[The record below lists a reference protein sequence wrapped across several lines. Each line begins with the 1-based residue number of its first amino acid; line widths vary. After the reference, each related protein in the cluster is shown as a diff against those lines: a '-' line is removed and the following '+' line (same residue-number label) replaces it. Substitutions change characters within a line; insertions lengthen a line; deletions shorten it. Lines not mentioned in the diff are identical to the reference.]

1 MGKNSVWCTP
11 YLMGHTSYD
20 FIFMVHMCKMIIS
33 PGVFFFIFFKML
45 ILLVTIGVK
54 GQEMVQNDNKFCLT
68 HSIYQELYIIWSS
81 FVVHICKMIISP
93 CFFSKCWF
101 SGLLEEVK
109 QKIVQ
114 NDKIFCL
121 LLSASQ
127 EPYIMSFV
135 LHNCRMI
142 ISPGGFFFFFF
153 FHFFKILIFW
163 VVSGVKGQKMGQID
177 NKFCL
182 WHSISQKPC
191 IIWLPFMVHTCKMMV
206 SPGFFTF
213 LGGKMAK
220 NGLKWEKNVCHAPY
234 LRNHTSYDRHLLYTS
249 VKWWYLQVFFFFFTF
264 YFSAC

>member
-1 MGKNSVWCTP
+1 MGKNSVWCAP

-142 ISPGGFFFFFF
+142 ISPGGFFFFFSSLFSKFWF
-153 FHFFKILIFW
+153 FGLLVGW
-163 VVSGVKGQKMGQID
+163 KGK
-177 NKFCL
+177 K
-182 WHSISQKPC
+182 W
-191 IIWLPFMVHTCKMMV
+191 
-206 SPGFFTF
+206 
-213 LGGKMAK
+213 AK
-220 NGLKWEKNVCHAPY
+220 LTINSVCDTPY
-234 LRNHTSYDRHLLYTS
+234 LRNHVSYDCHLWCTR
-249 VKWWYLQVFFFFFTF
+249 VKWWYLQVFSHF
-264 YFSAC
+264 